1 MPTLFVSDG
10 VATRHAATL
19 DRLFAESQLGPCN
32 LLVLAPG
39 RDVVDEHAIEQLD
52 AAYVSTDLLR
62 VDGDIRRFL
71 GAVRRAPNISWL
83 HIGWA
88 GTDAPVIQE
97 LMDRGVAV
105 SNSSGVT
112 SEPIAL
118 TVIGAMLALHRG
130 FPRWFDA
137 QRRHAWEVL
146 PRDAA
151 PPDLRGQ
158 TIAVLGVGAIGTH
171 IARMARALGLHVIG
185 VRRTPA
191 GEADHV
197 DEWAPPERLAEVLP
211 RTDWLAI
218 TVPLTSA
225 TRRLIDRQALALLPD
240 GAHILNVARGAVI
253 EEQAMIEEL
262 RSGRLGGAYLD
273 VFETEPLPAG
283 SPLWDLPNV
292 IISPHD
298 SSPSQGNGDRADAIF
313 LEELGN
319 WLRAEP
325 VTRLV
330 RER

>member
-10 VATRHAATL
+10 VATTHAAEL
-19 DRLFAESQLGPCN
+19 ERLFDESRIGPCEMI
-32 LLVLAPG
+32 VLPPG
-39 RDVVDEHAIEQLD
+39 RDLMDDGAITRLE

-62 VDGDIRRFL
+62 IDGDIRRFL
-71 GAVRRAPNISWL
+71 GAVRRAPAITWL

-130 FPRWFDA
+130 FPRWFEA

-158 TIAVLGVGAIGTH
+158 TMVVLGLGAIGTH
-171 IARMARALGLHVIG
+171 IARMARGLGLHVIG
-185 VRRTPA
+185 VRRTRA
-191 GEADHV
+191 TEADQV
-197 DEWAPPERLAEVLP
+197 DEWASPDRLGDVLP
-211 RTDWLAI
+211 RADWLAI
-218 TVPLTSA
+218 TVPLTAA
-225 TRRLIDRQALALLPD
+225 TRQLIDRRALSLLPP
-240 GAHILNVARGAVI
+240 GAHILNVARGAVVD
-253 EEQAMIEEL
+253 EAAMIEAL
-262 RSGRLGGAYLD
+262 RSGRLAGAYLD
-273 VFETEPLPAG
+273 VFETEPLPPE

-292 IISPHD
+292 IVSPHD
-298 SSPSQGNGDRADAIF
+298 SSPSQGNGARADAIF

-319 WLRAEP
+319 WLRGEP

-330 RER
+330 TER